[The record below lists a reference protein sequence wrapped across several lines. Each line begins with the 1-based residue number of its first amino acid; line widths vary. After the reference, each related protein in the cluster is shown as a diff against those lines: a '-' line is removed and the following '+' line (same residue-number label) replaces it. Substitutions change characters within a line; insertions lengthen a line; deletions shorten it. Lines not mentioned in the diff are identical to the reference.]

1 MNEILERL
9 NILNK
14 NYDMSDFY
22 CITIWPEEKKI
33 NLQGYFTDNN
43 FDITRELGVGLTL
56 QNNMLRGE
64 NEYYKIALTT

>member
-9 NILNK
+9 NALNK

-43 FDITRELGVGLTL
+43 LDMARKLDVHLTL
-56 QNNMLRGE
+56 QNNILRGE
-64 NEYYKIALTT
+64 NEYYGIALTT